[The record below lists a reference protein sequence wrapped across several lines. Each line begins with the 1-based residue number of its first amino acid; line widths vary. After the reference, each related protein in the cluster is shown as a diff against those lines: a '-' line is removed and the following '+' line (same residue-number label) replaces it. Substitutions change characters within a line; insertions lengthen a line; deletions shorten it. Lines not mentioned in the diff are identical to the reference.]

1 MSDRSSLTELTP
13 SLLLRAYAAGVFPM
27 ADSADAD
34 EIFWIDPDMRG
45 ILPLDHFHAPRS
57 LLKTI
62 RKADHRVEID
72 RDFEAVIDGCAAR
85 SSTWINEEIRRLYI
99 SLHRMG
105 YAHSVEVRR
114 EGVLIGGLYGVKI
127 GGAFFG
133 ESMFSVARDAS
144 KIALVYLVARLKHG
158 GFQLLDTQFVTE
170 HLAQFGARSI
180 PRQRYRRL
188 LELAIMAPADFE
200 AMGEETPPQEVAQLS
215 TQRSYR

>member
-27 ADSADAD
+27 ADFADAD

-127 GGAFFG
+127 GGAF
-133 ESMFSVARDAS
+133 
-144 KIALVYLVARLKHG
+144 
-158 GFQLLDTQFVTE
+158 
-170 HLAQFGARSI
+170 LAKACSAWRGMLQKSRWSI
-180 PRQRYRRL
+180 WWR
-188 LELAIMAPADFE
+188 
-200 AMGEETPPQEVAQLS
+200 G
-215 TQRSYR
+215 